1 MRRSERGFEAVIFLS
16 RWLLA
21 PFLIGLFC
29 SLILLIYRFVA
40 DFYALA
46 LALELPRLAWHDL
59 VVGVLNLIDVSL
71 VANLL
76 LIVIFSGYDN
86 FIRKIDPAD
95 HPDWPAG
102 LMVVDFSALKEK
114 LLGSIVII
122 AAVDA
127 LAWYLDLEKLSDTSK
142 LGWVIGFPLMFVVAL
157 LMLAI
162 ADRLGRAAN
171 HKAE

>member
-1 MRRSERGFEAVIFLS
+1 MRRSERGFEAAIFFS
-16 RWLLA
+16 RWLIA
-21 PFLIGLFC
+21 PFLVGLLC
-29 SLILLIYRFVA
+29 SVVLLLYRFVA

-46 LALELPRLAWHDL
+46 IELPRLQWHDL

-76 LIVIFSGYDN
+76 LIVIVSGYEN
-86 FIRKIDPAD
+86 FIRKINPDD

-102 LMVVDFSALKEK
+102 LVEVDFSALKQK

-127 LAWYLDLEKLSDTSK
+127 LAWYLDLEKYPDTAK
-142 LGWVIGFPLMFVVAL
+142 LGWAIAFPLMFVVAMF
-157 LMLAI
+157 MLAI
-162 ADRLGRAAN
+162 ADRLGRPGG
-171 HKAE
+171 HRGDSE

>member
-1 MRRSERGFEAVIFLS
+1 MRRSERGFEAAIFLS
-16 RWLLA
+16 RWLIA
-21 PFLIGLFC
+21 PFLVGLFC

-46 LALELPRLAWHDL
+46 LELPRLAWHDL
-59 VVGVLNLIDVSL
+59 AVGVLNLIDVSL

-76 LIVIFSGYDN
+76 LIVIFSAYDN

-102 LMVVDFSALKEK
+102 LIVVDFNALKQK

-127 LAWYLDLEKLSDTSK
+127 LAWYLDLEKLADTSK
-142 LGWVIGFPLMFVVAL
+142 LGWAIAFPLMFVISM

-162 ADRLGRAAN
+162 ADRLGHPAN
-171 HKAE
+171 HKAD

>member
-1 MRRSERGFEAVIFLS
+1 MRRSERAFEAAIFLS
-16 RWLLA
+16 RWLIA

-29 SLILLIYRFVA
+29 SLVLLIYRFAA

-46 LALELPRLAWHDL
+46 IELPRLQWHDL

-102 LMVVDFSALKEK
+102 LIVVDFNALKEK

-127 LAWYLDLEKLSDTSK
+127 LVWYLDLEKLSDTSK
-142 LGWVIGFPLMFVVAL
+142 LGWAIGFPLMFVVAM

-171 HKAE
+171 DKAK

>member
-1 MRRSERGFEAVIFLS
+1 MHRSERGFEAAIFPS
-16 RWLLA
+16 RWLIA

-29 SLILLIYRFVA
+29 SLVLLNYRFAA
-40 DFYALA
+40 DFYA

-59 VVGVLNLIDVSL
+59 AVSVLNLIDVSL

-95 HPDWPAG
+95 YPGWPAG

-127 LAWYLDLEKLSDTSK
+127 LAWYLDLEKEADTSK

-157 LMLAI
+157 LMLAT

>member
-29 SLILLIYRFVA
+29 SLVLLIYRFVA